1 MTIPLMAGNWKMNK
15 TIEEGLTL
23 ALSLKELLAGID
35 AVEIVLAPP
44 FTMLDRIKGELGDSN
59 IHLAAQNLFWKEE
72 GAYTGEISP
81 VMVKD
86 VGCEYVILGHSERR
100 EYFKESD
107 DIVNKKVLAALKNE
121 LNPILCVGETLEE
134 REGGKTF
141 KVVERQVR
149 VGLEGCLQGQMRHVT
164 IAYEPI
170 WAIGTGK
177 TAKPEEAE
185 DVHQRIRDVLY
196 ELFEMDALEDTRII
210 YGGSV
215 GPQNVDAL
223 MAQPNIDGALVGG
236 ASLKADSFERIVRFQ
251 AV

>member
-149 VGLEGCLQGQMRHVT
+149 VGLEGCLQGQMRHVYNCIRT
-164 IAYEPI
+164 DMGYRD
-170 WAIGTGK
+170 GK
-177 TAKPEEAE
+177 DSK
-185 DVHQRIRDVLY
+185 
-196 ELFEMDALEDTRII
+196 TRR
-210 YGGSV
+210 G
-215 GPQNVDAL
+215 
-223 MAQPNIDGALVGG
+223 
-236 ASLKADSFERIVRFQ
+236 
-251 AV
+251 